1 MKMCPIQSLPC
12 ETFYELN
19 ISEKKK
25 KCTEVSVNH
34 FEHLIFNLLA
44 DSYRKSLMSKA
55 FDF

>member
-25 KCTEVSVNH
+25 NALKY
-34 FEHLIFNLLA
+34 LLTIL
-44 DSYRKSLMSKA
+44 SI
-55 FDF
+55 